1 MNKCIAL
8 LCISIILLAPVFVS
22 GCMLRSNQNATNA
35 TTNATTNQTA
45 TSTTATSNQTLE
57 TMVEK
62 LHDIIAENSTAIK
75 AWKITWT
82 DANTVRIDYATDR
95 YNASEN
101 NTTVHT
107 NGEYTIKQFDTV
119 NDAITYLNSQVSGYK
134 LDLTVPPND
143 SAYIRAIGHEPST
156 YERWMKINELRSDH
170 YDVNAIIQSDNFIIS
185 LNEVAYR
192 YAGRIA

>member
-22 GCMLRSNQNATNA
+22 GCMLRSNQNATN
-35 TTNATTNQTA
+35 TTANATTNQTA

-82 DANTVRIDYATDR
+82 DANTVRIDYAADR

-143 SAYIRAIGHEPST
+143 SAYIRATGHKPST
-156 YERWMKINELRSDH
+156 YERWMKINENRRD
-170 YDVNAIIQSDNFIIS
+170 YADVSSVTQTDNFVIS
-185 LNEVAYR
+185 LHEIAYT
-192 YAGRIA
+192 G

>member
-8 LCISIILLAPVFVS
+8 LFISIIVLAPVFVS
-22 GCMLRSNQNATNA
+22 GCMSQRNQTATN
-35 TTNATTNQTA
+35 TTSNQTA
-45 TSTTATSNQTLE
+45 TSAVATSNQTLK
-57 TMVEK
+57 TMVET

-75 AWKITWT
+75 AWKITWA

-101 NTTVHT
+101 STVHT
-107 NGEYTIKQFDTV
+107 NGDYTIKQFDTV
-119 NDAITYLNSQVSGYK
+119 NDAATYLNSQVSGYK

-143 SAYIRAIGHEPST
+143 SAYIRAIGQEPST
-156 YERWMKINELRSDH
+156 YERWTKINELRNDR
-170 YDVNAIIQSDNFIIS
+170 YDINALIQSDNFIIS

-192 YAGRIA
+192 YAGKMT

>member
-8 LCISIILLAPVFVS
+8 LFVSIIVLAPVFVS
-22 GCMLRSNQNATNA
+22 GCMSQRNQNATN
-35 TTNATTNQTA
+35 TTTNQTA
-45 TSTTATSNQTLE
+45 TSTTATSNQTLK
-57 TMVEK
+57 TMVET

-75 AWKITWT
+75 AWKITWI

-101 NTTVHT
+101 TTVHT
-107 NGEYTIKQFDTV
+107 NGDYTIKQFDTV
-119 NDAITYLNSQVSGYK
+119 NDAATYLDSQVSGYK

-143 SAYIRAIGHEPST
+143 STYIRAIGHEPST
-156 YERWMKINELRSDH
+156 YERWTKINELRSDH
-170 YDVNAIIQSDNFIIS
+170 YDVNAIVQSDNFIIS

-192 YAGRIA
+192 YAGRIT

>member
-8 LCISIILLAPVFVS
+8 LFVSIIVLAPVFVS
-22 GCMLRSNQNATNA
+22 GCMSQRNQNATN
-35 TTNATTNQTA
+35 TTTNQTA
-45 TSTTATSNQTLE
+45 TSTTATSNQTLK
-57 TMVEK
+57 TMVET

-75 AWKITWT
+75 AWKITWI

-101 NTTVHT
+101 TTVHT
-107 NGEYTIKQFDTV
+107 NGDYTIKQFDTV
-119 NDAITYLNSQVSGYK
+119 NDAATYLDSQVSGYK

-156 YERWMKINELRSDH
+156 YERWTKINELRSDH
-170 YDVNAIIQSDNFIIS
+170 YDVNAIVQSDNFIIS

-192 YAGRIA
+192 YAGRIT

>member
-8 LCISIILLAPVFVS
+8 LFVSIIVLAPVFVS
-22 GCMLRSNQNATNA
+22 GCMSQRNQNATN
-35 TTNATTNQTA
+35 TTTNQTA
-45 TSTTATSNQTLE
+45 TSTTATSNQTLKI
-57 TMVEK
+57 MVEK

-75 AWKITWT
+75 AWKITWA

-101 NTTVHT
+101 STVHT
-107 NGEYTIKQFDTV
+107 NGDYTIKQFDTV
-119 NDAITYLNSQVSGYK
+119 NDAANYLSSQVSGYK

-156 YERWMKINELRSDH
+156 YERWTKINELRSDH
-170 YDVNAIIQSDNFIIS
+170 YDVNAIVQSDNFIIS

-192 YAGRIA
+192 YAGRIT

>member
-8 LCISIILLAPVFVS
+8 LFISVIVLAPVFVS
-22 GCMLRSNQNATNA
+22 GCMSQRNQNATNT
-35 TTNATTNQTA
+35 TTNITTNQTA
-45 TSTTATSNQTLE
+45 TSTVVASNQTLK
-57 TMVEK
+57 TMVET
-62 LHDIIAENSTAIK
+62 LHDMIAENSTAIK
-75 AWKITWT
+75 AWKTTWIDT
-82 DANTVRIDYATDR
+82 NTVRIDYATDR

-107 NGEYTIKQFDTV
+107 NGDYTIKQFDTV
-119 NDAITYLNSQVSGYK
+119 NDAATYLNGQVNGYK

-143 SAYIRAIGHEPST
+143 SAYIRATGHEPST

-192 YAGRIA
+192 YADRIA